1 MYHHQKMSAF
11 DLNAVDQLKDKLNDY
26 LSNIKKYLDKDEH
39 TCEVTRIAKLFD
51 IVISQ
56 KSNRL
61 EKFAVFRCL
70 EEILLDYL
78 GFGSVN
84 PGPRSIY
91 KRNNLVEINK
101 PTENHNEHHTEN
113 KGELEQEQSEDKL
126 SGEDGSSG
134 CTGGQEKGEGATGAS
149 GPTGISS

>member
-26 LSNIKKYLDKDEH
+26 LSNLKKYLDKDEH

-70 EEILLDYL
+70 EEILLDYT
-78 GFGSVN
+78 GFGSIN

-91 KRNNLVEINK
+91 KINNLVEITREPEDEK
-101 PTENHNEHHTEN
+101 TGDSGVSGCG
-113 KGELEQEQSEDKL
+113 GEA
-126 SGEDGSSG
+126 EDGSSG

>member
-101 PTENHNEHHTEN
+101 PTENHNEHHTDN

-126 SGEDGSSG
+126 SGEDTVRGPK
-134 CTGGQEKGEGATGAS
+134 GGEREGAEVAGAS
-149 GPTGISS
+149 GSTGPSA